1 MENGK
6 RRSRRSLS
14 LGSNSIFQQDYDL
27 KPTAKI
33 VKLRL
38 LYNCKMRLHTPPQST
53 DLNGIENLLS
63 KLEISVQKHN
73 SKNKEYLK
81 AVLQEEWAKIIP
93 QATQTLV
100 NSISCR
106 LEAVLEA
113 KRYATKY
120 SFI

>member
-1 MENGK
+1 MKNGK
-6 RRSRRSLS
+6 RRLRCSLS

-27 KPTAKI
+27 KHTAEI

-53 DLNGIENLLS
+53 DLNVIENLLS
-63 KLEISVQKHN
+63 KLEISAQKHN

-81 AVLQEEWAKIIP
+81 TVLQEEWTKITP

-106 LEAVLEA
+106 LETILKA